1 MAKESD
7 LVLEDGTGVVG
18 ANTYSLIAPADA
30 YHDLHGNT
38 EWKSAGK
45 NDRATGL
52 VAGTAYLD
60 LRWSFV
66 GRPTNPG
73 DPDTVG
79 QELCWP
85 RLNVLGGNLLDCKF
99 NEWGDDEIPS
109 WILDATFEY
118 ALAHIN
124 IGRLLPDPVV
134 IDTGDRRIRMK
145 REKIGPLE
153 EEVRYS
159 DTRSPS
165 TLKTYAQSDRIIL
178 QSGLAIN
185 TGGTRTIRA

>member
-7 LVLEDGTGVVG
+7 LVLEDGTGVVD
-18 ANTYSLIAPADA
+18 ANTYSLIDPADT

-38 EWKSAGK
+38 EWKAASK
-45 NDRATGL
+45 VERATAL
-52 VAGTAYLD
+52 VAGTSYLD
-60 LRWSFV
+60 LRWSYV
-66 GRPTNPG
+66 GRPTTPG

-85 RLNVLGGNLLDCKF
+85 RLNVFGGNLIDTKF
-99 NEWGDDEIPS
+99 NEWADDEIPT
-109 WILDATFEY
+109 WILEATYEY
-118 ALAHIN
+118 ALAHVN
-124 IGRLLPDPVV
+124 VGRLLPDPIV
-134 IDTGDRRIRMK
+134 IDTGDRRIKLK

-153 EEVRYS
+153 EETRYS
-159 DTRSPS
+159 DSRSPS
-165 TLKTYAQSDRIIL
+165 ILKTYAQSDRIIL